1 MRHFWLSVLLL
12 LPLSVASAITFKE
25 GEAYKVLPQAQPTMN
40 PNHVEVVELFWYGCP
55 HCHKFEPYID
65 KWLETKPD
73 NVDFIRMPAVLREDW
88 ALHARAYYTA
98 ETLGILDKIH
108 KPLFDAIHVE
118 KRYLFSE
125 DALMQFFEEFGVSE
139 KDFRNTFHSFAVDSK
154 VRRARQMSKRY
165 MAMGTPAVVVNGK
178 YLTGPGMAKGFDNL
192 IEVINFLVAKESS
205 ANNKSSQ

>member
-1 MRHFWLSVLLL
+1 MRNFWLSILILAL

-55 HCHKFEPYID
+55 HCHKFEPYIE
-65 KWLETKPD
+65 KWLKTKPD
-73 NVDFIRMPAVLREDW
+73 NVDFVRLPAVLREEW
-88 ALHARAYYTA
+88 SLHARAFYTA

-125 DALMQFFEEFGVSE
+125 DSLMQFFEEFGVSD
-139 KDFRNTFHSFAVDSK
+139 KDFRSTFHSFAVDSR
-154 VRRARQMSKRY
+154 VRRARLMSRSY
-165 MAMGTPAVVVNGK
+165 MATGTPAVVINGK
-178 YLTGPGMAKGFDNL
+178 YLTGPGMAKGFENMIKIID
-192 IEVINFLVAKESS
+192 FLVAKESS
-205 ANNKSSQ
+205 GKK

>member
-1 MRHFWLSVLLL
+1 MKHFWLSVLLL
-12 LPLSVASAITFKE
+12 LPLSVASAATFQE
-25 GEAYKVLPQAQPTMN
+25 GEAYKVLPQVQPTMN
-40 PNHVEVVELFWYGCP
+40 PDKIEVVELFWYGCP
-55 HCHKFEPYID
+55 HCHKFEPYIE
-65 KWLETKPD
+65 KWLKTKPD
-73 NVDFIRMPAVLREDW
+73 DVDFTRMPAILREEW
-88 ALHARAYYTA
+88 SLHARAYYTA

-125 DALMQFFEEFGVSE
+125 DALMQFFEEFGISNE
-139 KDFRNTFHSFAVDSK
+139 DFRNTFHSFAVDSK

-192 IEVINFLVAKESS
+192 IKVVDFLVAKER
-205 ANNKSSQ
+205 AAKK

>member
-12 LPLSVASAITFKE
+12 LPLSVASAATFKE
-25 GEAYKVLPQAQPTMN
+25 GEAYKVLPQAQPTTN
-40 PNHVEVVELFWYGCP
+40 PNHIEVVELFWYGCP

-65 KWLETKPD
+65 KWLKTKPD
-73 NVDFIRMPAVLREDW
+73 NVDFIRMPAILREEW
-88 ALHARAYYTA
+88 SLHARAFYTA

-125 DALMQFFEEFGVSE
+125 DALMQFFQEFGVSNE
-139 KDFRNTFHSFAVDSK
+139 DFRNTFHSFAVDSK

-192 IEVINFLVAKESS
+192 IKVVDFLVAKESAS
-205 ANNKSSQ
+205 KK